1 VLTLRHRQAPQIPQR
16 DNGGARELQLSE
28 AAETRLKEMEARF
41 EQVELE
47 LADPSV
53 AARPDQLRALGKE
66 HAELKPTVEAWRS
79 YREALGD
86 ADEARAMLKSASA
99 EERSYLEQELG
110 GLNEKIARLGAV
122 LAEALQPKD
131 PNDERDVI
139 MEIRAG
145 AGGDEAGLFA
155 ADLFRMYQ
163 RYAETHG
170 YKTETLSS
178 NPTGING
185 YKEVTFAVKGRGAY
199 SRLKHE
205 AGVHRVQRVPVTESS
220 GRIHTS
226 AVAVVVLPEAEEVE
240 VEIDPNDLKIDVYR
254 SSGPG
259 GQSVNTTD
267 SAVRIRHIPTGVE
280 VACQDE
286 KSQLQNKAKALRI
299 LRARLLQMKQEEQ
312 QQQMTEERRSQVR
325 TADRSERI
333 RTYNYP
339 DNRVTDHRIGFTTH
353 RMTDVLEGD
362 LDDIIDRLVQSG
374 REDGLKGAS

>member
-1 VLTLRHRQAPQIPQR
+1 M
-16 DNGGARELQLSE
+16 QLSE
-28 AAETRLKEMEARF
+28 AAESRLKEMEARF
-41 EQVELE
+41 EQVERD
-47 LADPSV
+47 LADRAT
-53 AARPDQLRALGKE
+53 AARPEQLKALGKE
-66 HAELKPTVEAWRS
+66 HADLKDTVEAWRA
-79 YREALGD
+79 YKHATDDLN
-86 ADEARAMLKSASA
+86 EARAMLKGAGS
-99 EERSYLEQELG
+99 EERTYLDQEIEETRTKMEGLG
-110 GLNEKIARLGAV
+110 ER
-122 LAEALQPKD
+122 LAEALAPRD

-139 MEIRAG
+139 TEIRAG

-155 ADLFRMYQ
+155 ADLLRMYQ
-163 RYAETHG
+163 RYAERHNW
-170 YKTETLSS
+170 KTEILSS
-178 NPTGING
+178 NATGISG
-185 YKEVTFAVKGRGAY
+185 FKEVTFAVKGKGAY

-226 AVAVVVLPEAEEVE
+226 AAAVVVLPEAEDVD
-240 VEIDPNDLKIDVYR
+240 VKIDPNDLKIDVYR

-299 LRARLLQMKQEEQ
+299 LRARLLQMKQDEQ
-312 QQQMTEERRSQVR
+312 QQQMSEERRSQVR

-333 RTYNYP
+333 RTYNFP

-353 RMTDVLEGD
+353 RLADVLDGD
-362 LDDIIDRLVQSG
+362 IDEIVDRLVQST
-374 REDGLKGAS
+374 REAEMGGSA

>member
-1 VLTLRHRQAPQIPQR
+1 M
-16 DNGGARELQLSE
+16 ELSA

-53 AARPDQLRALGKE
+53 AARPEQLKNLGKE
-66 HAELKPTVEAWRS
+66 HSELRDTVELWRA
-79 YREALGD
+79 YRAAAQDL
-86 ADEARAMLKSASA
+86 DEARSMMKGASGD
-99 EERSYLEQELG
+99 ERTYLEDEIATQRARLEELG
-110 GLNEKIARLGAV
+110 DQIFL
-122 LAEALQPKD
+122 ALQPTD

-155 ADLFRMYQ
+155 ADLFRMYS
-163 RYAETHG
+163 RYAESKRW
-170 YKTETLSS
+170 KTEVLSS
-178 NPTGING
+178 NETGING
-185 YKEVTFAVKGRGAY
+185 FKEVTFAVKGKGAY

-226 AVAVVVLPEAEEVE
+226 AAAVVVLPEAEEVD

-299 LRARLLQMKQEEQ
+299 LRARLLQIVQDEQ
-312 QQQMTEERRSQVR
+312 QQEMAEERRSQVR

-339 DNRVTDHRIGFTTH
+339 DNRVTDHRIGYTSH
-353 RMTDVLEGD
+353 RLAEILEGE
-362 LDDIIDRLVQSG
+362 LDDLIDALVAG
-374 REDGLKGAS
+374 DRETAFGDNS

>member
-1 VLTLRHRQAPQIPQR
+1 M
-16 DNGGARELQLSE
+16 ELSE

-53 AARPDQLRALGKE
+53 AARPGQLKALGKE
-66 HAELKPTVEAWRS
+66 HSDLRPTVEAWRS
-79 YREALGD
+79 YRQAQADL
-86 ADEARAMLKSASA
+86 DEARAMIKSATGD
-99 EERSYLEQELG
+99 EREYLEEEITTQRATIEALA
-110 GLNEKIARLGAV
+110 ARLT
-122 LAEALQPKD
+122 EALEPKD

-155 ADLFRMYQ
+155 ADLFRMYS
-163 RYAETHG
+163 RFAENNRWNV
-170 YKTETLSS
+170 EVLSS
-178 NPTGING
+178 NETGING
-185 YKEVTFAVKGRGAY
+185 YKEVTFAVKGKGAY
-199 SRLKHE
+199 SRLKYE

-226 AVAVVVLPEAEEVE
+226 TAGVIVLPEADEVE
-240 VEIDPNDLKIDVYR
+240 VEIDPNDLKVDVFR

-267 SAVRIRHIPTGVE
+267 SAVRIRHVPTGIE

-312 QQQMTEERRSQVR
+312 QQQISEERRAQVK

-333 RTYNYP
+333 RTYNFP
-339 DNRVTDHRIGFTTH
+339 DNRITDHRIGYTTH
-353 RMTDVLEGD
+353 RLPEVLEGA
-362 LDDIIDRLVQSG
+362 LDELIEALSV
-374 REDGLKGAS
+374 GLKENRFGGSS

>member
-1 VLTLRHRQAPQIPQR
+1 VKIT
-16 DNGGARELQLSE
+16 E

-53 AARPDQLRALGKE
+53 AARPDRLRALGKE
-66 HAELKPTVEAWRS
+66 HSALKTVVETWRAYRAAGGDVFEAK
-79 YREALGD
+79 
-86 ADEARAMLKSASA
+86 AMLKGSSH
-99 EERSYLEQELG
+99 EERAYLDDEIATQS
-110 GLNEKIARLGAV
+110 ARLEE
-122 LAEALQPKD
+122 LAERLAVALEPKD

-145 AGGDEAGLFA
+145 SGGDEAGLFA
-155 ADLFRMYQ
+155 ANLFRMYT
-163 RYAETHG
+163 RYAERRRW
-170 YKTETLSS
+170 KTEVLSS
-178 NPTGING
+178 NETGING
-185 YKEVTFAVKGRGAY
+185 FKEVTFAVKGKGAY

-226 AVAVVVLPEAEEVE
+226 AAAVVVFPEAEEVD

-267 SAVRIRHIPTGVE
+267 SAVRIRHLPTGVE

-286 KSQLQNKAKALRI
+286 KSQLQNKEKAMRI
-299 LRARLLQMKQEEQ
+299 LRARLLQMKQEAQ
-312 QQQMTEERRSQVR
+312 QQQMSEERRAQVR

-333 RTYNYP
+333 RTYNFP
-339 DNRVTDHRIGFTTH
+339 DNRVTDHRIGYTTH
-353 RMTDVLEGD
+353 RLGEALDGD
-362 LDDIIDRLVQSG
+362 IDELVDTLSASL
-374 REDGLKGAS
+374 REFGVEEAS